1 MKRDERF
8 TVRLTADEK
17 AFIKEKMKKSGFRN
31 VADYFLHCV
40 YSNHTLVVD
49 TTPILEVKTEL
60 NRIGNNVNQIAKMAN
75 TTGFLSKR
83 TIEELIE
90 NMRKMQDTV
99 NAAFTAC
106 AKGGEAVGLCEDSA
120 C

>member
-17 AFIKEKMKKSGFRN
+17 AFIKEKMRKSGFRN

-49 TTPILEVKTEL
+49 TMPILEVKTEL
-60 NRIGNNVNQIAKMAN
+60 NRIGNNVNQIAKQAN
-75 TTGFLSKR
+75 INGFLSKG
-83 TIEELIE
+83 IVEELVG
-90 NMRKMQDTV
+90 NMEKMQDIV
-99 NAAFTAC
+99 NAAFMAC
-106 AKGGEAVGLCEDSA
+106 TKGGEAVGLCEDSA